1 MVLQE
6 EFKQKARSFLNKHY
20 ERISIGVR
28 FSLLFHLGLVI
39 LSVVAW
45 PRLSEIE
52 LPEPEPLSIMIVASE
67 EPPAAKPKERSDV
80 TAVGFIQAPPLLDE
94 FDREKRQ
101 NKFNPGRLAALLDK
115 LPDEKN
121 QNPALPK
128 QELTIRDIDAIKV
141 QMRRCWTIPAGA
153 ANAHK
158 LVVKIKVF
166 LDVDGNMI
174 TPPKVLT
181 RARGRFFRI
190 AVENALR
197 ALSRCQPF
205 KMPPEKYE
213 VWREMVLIFNP
224 SEMLEGKKTE
234 G

>member
-1 MVLQE
+1 MLLKE
-6 EFKQKARSFLNKHY
+6 EFKEQVQDKLRGFFEKL
-20 ERISIGVR
+20 SIGVR
-28 FSLLFHLGLVI
+28 FSMVLHFFLVV
-39 LSVVAW
+39 LSIFAW

-52 LPEPEPLSIMIVASE
+52 LPEPESLAIMIISSTE
-67 EPPAAKPKERSDV
+67 SPAAKPKQRDDV
-80 TAVGFIQAPPLLDE
+80 TAVGFIQAPPLLDDFE
-94 FDREKRQ
+94 YERRNSD
-101 NKFNPGRLAALLDK
+101 FNPGKIAALLDK
-115 LPDEKN
+115 MPDKNN
-121 QNPALPK
+121 QNVHLPK
-128 QELTIRDIDAIKV
+128 QQLTIRDIDAIKV

-153 ANAHK
+153 VNAHK
-158 LVVKIKVF
+158 LIVKIKIF

-174 TPPKVLT
+174 TPPRVLT

-197 ALSRCQPF
+197 ALRRCQPF

-224 SEMLEGKKTE
+224 SEMLEGKKIE